1 MNLAILKNKWFYFRV
16 IMYILGMFI
25 AGGGVNLI
33 LRSTIGA
40 GSWDAV
46 NDHSRFL
53 FDITLGTA
61 SLITNFTILGFILI
75 YRKNLKYLIV
85 IIPIFGI
92 ATMMDIWD
100 IIILNALNPSGFIE
114 QMLWFIFGSTLLPF
128 GLSLMITTKFPSMVY
143 DEMTFA
149 FMEIFKINNFLKV
162 RVGVELLAVLI
173 AITQGLFIGIGLG
186 SVSICTVILAITIGP
201 MIDYFIKLVNK
212 IKKEAY

>member
-1 MNLAILKNKWFYFRV
+1 MNVNSLKNKWFYVR
-16 IMYILGMFI
+16 IMMYLLGMFI

-46 NDHSRFL
+46 NDHSRIL
-53 FDITLGTA
+53 FGITLGTA
-61 SLITNFTILGFILI
+61 SLITNFTILTFILI

-100 IIILNALNPSGFIE
+100 IIILNDMNPVGLFE
-114 QMLWFIFGSTLLPF
+114 QIIWFIIGSILLPF

-149 FMEIFKINNFLKV
+149 FMEILHINNFLKV
-162 RVGVELLAVLI
+162 RVGVEVLAVLI
-173 AITQGLFIGIGLG
+173 AITQGLIIGIGLG
-186 SVSICTVILAITIGP
+186 SVSIGTVILAITIGP
-201 MIDYFIKLVNK
+201 MIDFFIKLVNK

>member
-1 MNLAILKNKWFYFRV
+1 MNIVVLKNKWFYVR
-16 IMYILGMFI
+16 IMMYILGMFI

-46 NDHSRFL
+46 NDHSRIL
-53 FDITLGTA
+53 FGITLGTA
-61 SLITNFTILGFILI
+61 SLITNFTILTFILI

-100 IIILNALNPSGFIE
+100 IVILHEIYPFGLFDQI
-114 QMLWFIFGSTLLPF
+114 LWFILGSILLPF

-149 FMEIFKINNFLKV
+149 FMEILHINNFLKV

-173 AITQGLFIGIGLG
+173 AITQGLVIGIGLG
-186 SVSICTVILAITIGP
+186 SVSIGTVILAITIGP

>member
-1 MNLAILKNKWFYFRV
+1 MNIVVLKNKWFYVR
-16 IMYILGMFI
+16 IMMYILGMFI

-46 NDHSRFL
+46 NDHSRIL
-53 FDITLGTA
+53 FGITLGTA
-61 SLITNFTILGFILI
+61 SLITNFTILTFILI

-100 IIILNALNPSGFIE
+100 IVILHEIYPFGLFDQI
-114 QMLWFIFGSTLLPF
+114 LWFILGSILLPF

-149 FMEIFKINNFLKV
+149 FMEILHINNFLKV

-173 AITQGLFIGIGLG
+173 AITQGLVIGIGLG
-186 SVSICTVILAITIGP
+186 SVSIGTVILAITVGP

>member
-1 MNLAILKNKWFYFRV
+1 MNVNVLKNKWFYVR
-16 IMYILGMFI
+16 IMMYLLGMFI

-46 NDHSRFL
+46 NDHSRIL
-53 FDITLGTA
+53 FGITLGTA
-61 SLITNFTILGFILI
+61 SLITNFTILTFILI

-100 IIILNALNPSGFIE
+100 IIILNDMNPVGLFE
-114 QMLWFIFGSTLLPF
+114 QILWFILGSTLLPF

-149 FMEIFKINNFLKV
+149 FMEIFNITSFLKV
-162 RVGVELLAVLI
+162 RVGVEVLAVLI
-173 AITQGLFIGIGLG
+173 AITQGLVIGIGLG
-186 SVSICTVILAITIGP
+186 SVSIGTVILAITIGP
-201 MIDYFIKLVNK
+201 MIDFFIKLVNK
-212 IKKEAY
+212 IKKEA

>member
-1 MNLAILKNKWFYFRV
+1 MNIVVLKNKWFYVR
-16 IMYILGMFI
+16 IMMYILGMFI

-33 LRSTIGA
+33 FRSTIGA

-46 NDHSRFL
+46 NDHSRIL
-53 FDITLGTA
+53 FGITLGTA
-61 SLITNFTILGFILI
+61 SLITNFTILTFILI

-100 IIILNALNPSGFIE
+100 IVILHEIYPFGLFDQI
-114 QMLWFIFGSTLLPF
+114 LWFILGSILLPF

-149 FMEIFKINNFLKV
+149 FMEILHINNFLKV

-173 AITQGLFIGIGLG
+173 AITQGLVIGIGLS
-186 SVSICTVILAITIGP
+186 SVSIGTVILAITIGP

>member
-1 MNLAILKNKWFYFRV
+1 MNVADLKNKWFYIRV
-16 IMYILGMFI
+16 FIYLLGMFL

-46 NDHSRFL
+46 NDHSRIL
-53 FDITLGTA
+53 FGITLGTA
-61 SLITNFTILGFILI
+61 SLITNFTILSFILI

-100 IIILNALNPSGFIE
+100 IIILNDINPFGLFE
-114 QMLWFIFGSTLLPF
+114 QILWFILGSTLLPF

-149 FMEIFKINNFLKV
+149 FMDILKINSFLKV

-173 AITQGLFIGIGLG
+173 AILQGLIIGIGLG
-186 SVSICTVILAITIGP
+186 SVSIGTMILAITIGP
-201 MIDYFIKLVNK
+201 MINYFIKLGNK

>member
-46 NDHSRFL
+46 NDHSRLL
-53 FDITLGTA
+53 FDITLGTV

-186 SVSICTVILAITIGP
+186 SVSIGTVILAITIGP

>member
-1 MNLAILKNKWFYFRV
+1 MNTNTFKNKWFYIR
-16 IMYILGMFI
+16 IMVYILGMFL

-33 LRSTIGA
+33 LRSSIGA

-46 NDHSRFL
+46 NDHSRIL

-61 SLITNFTILGFILI
+61 SLITNFTILAFII
-75 YRKNLKYLIV
+75 FYRKKLKYFIV
-85 IIPIFGI
+85 VIPIFGI
-92 ATMMDIWD
+92 ALMMDLWD
-100 IIILNALNPSGFIE
+100 LLILSNINPNSLFNQI
-114 QMLWFIFGSTLLPF
+114 LWFIFGSTLLPF

-162 RVGVELLAVLI
+162 RVGVEILAVLI
-173 AITQGLFIGIGLG
+173 AIIQGVIIGIGFG
-186 SVSICTVILAITIGP
+186 SVSIGTVVLAITIGP
-201 MIDYFIKLVNK
+201 MIDFFIKQINK

>member
-1 MNLAILKNKWFYFRV
+1 MNVLVLKNKWFYVR
-16 IMYILGMFI
+16 IMMYLLGMFF

-46 NDHSRFL
+46 NDHSQIL
-53 FDITLGTA
+53 FGITLGTA
-61 SLITNFTILGFILI
+61 SLITNFTILTFILI

-100 IIILNALNPSGFIE
+100 IVILNGINPTGLFE
-114 QMLWFIFGSTLLPF
+114 QILWFVLGSTLLPF

-149 FMEIFKINNFLKV
+149 FMEILHINNFFKV

-173 AITQGLFIGIGLG
+173 AITQGLVIGIGLG
-186 SVSICTVILAITIGP
+186 SVSIGTAILAITIGP

>member
-1 MNLAILKNKWFYFRV
+1 MSVADLKNKWFYIRV
-16 IMYILGMFI
+16 FIYLLGMFL

-46 NDHSRFL
+46 NDHSRIL
-53 FDITLGTA
+53 FGITLGTA
-61 SLITNFTILGFILI
+61 SLITNFTILSFILI

-100 IIILNALNPSGFIE
+100 IIILNDINPFGLFDQI
-114 QMLWFIFGSTLLPF
+114 LWFILGSTLLPF

-149 FMEIFKINNFLKV
+149 FMDILKINSFLKV

-173 AITQGLFIGIGLG
+173 AILQGLIIGIGLG
-186 SVSICTVILAITIGP
+186 SVSIGTMILAITIGP
-201 MIDYFIKLVNK
+201 MINYFIKLVNK
-212 IKKEAY
+212 IKKEAC

>member
-1 MNLAILKNKWFYFRV
+1 
-16 IMYILGMFI
+16 
-25 AGGGVNLI
+25 
-33 LRSTIGA
+33 
-40 GSWDAV
+40 
-46 NDHSRFL
+46 
-53 FDITLGTA
+53 
-61 SLITNFTILGFILI
+61 
-75 YRKNLKYLIV
+75 
-85 IIPIFGI
+85 
-92 ATMMDIWD
+92 
-100 IIILNALNPSGFIE
+100 
-114 QMLWFIFGSTLLPF
+114 MLWFIFCSTLLPF

-186 SVSICTVILAITIGP
+186 SVSIGTVILAITIGP

>member
-1 MNLAILKNKWFYFRV
+1 MSVADLKNKWFYIRV
-16 IMYILGMFI
+16 FIYLLGMFL

-46 NDHSRFL
+46 NDHSRIL
-53 FDITLGTA
+53 FGITLGTA
-61 SLITNFTILGFILI
+61 SLITNFTILSFILI

-100 IIILNALNPSGFIE
+100 IIILNDINPFGLFE
-114 QMLWFIFGSTLLPF
+114 QILWFILGSTLLPF

-149 FMEIFKINNFLKV
+149 FMDILKINSFLKV

-173 AITQGLFIGIGLG
+173 AILQGLIIGIGLG
-186 SVSICTVILAITIGP
+186 SVSIGTMILAITIGP
-201 MIDYFIKLVNK
+201 MINYFIKLGNK

>member
-1 MNLAILKNKWFYFRV
+1 MNVADLKNKWFYIRV
-16 IMYILGMFI
+16 FIYLLGMFL

-46 NDHSRFL
+46 NDHSRIL
-53 FDITLGTA
+53 FGITLGTA
-61 SLITNFTILGFILI
+61 SLITNFTILSFILI

-100 IIILNALNPSGFIE
+100 IIILNDINPFGLFE
-114 QMLWFIFGSTLLPF
+114 QILWFILGSTLLPF

-149 FMEIFKINNFLKV
+149 FMDILHINNFLKV

-173 AITQGLFIGIGLG
+173 AILQGLIIGIGLG
-186 SVSICTVILAITIGP
+186 SVSIGTMILAITIGP
-201 MIDYFIKLVNK
+201 MINYFIKLVNK

>member
-1 MNLAILKNKWFYFRV
+1 MNVADLKNKWFYIRV
-16 IMYILGMFI
+16 FIYLLGMFL

-46 NDHSRFL
+46 NDHSRIL
-53 FDITLGTA
+53 FGITLGTA
-61 SLITNFTILGFILI
+61 SLITNFTILSFILI

-100 IIILNALNPSGFIE
+100 IIILNDINPFGLFDQI
-114 QMLWFIFGSTLLPF
+114 LWFILGSTLLPF

-149 FMEIFKINNFLKV
+149 FMDILKINSFLKV

-173 AITQGLFIGIGLG
+173 AILQGLIIGIGLG
-186 SVSICTVILAITIGP
+186 SVSIGTMILAITIGP
-201 MIDYFIKLVNK
+201 MINYFIKLGNK

>member
-1 MNLAILKNKWFYFRV
+1 MNVLVLKNKWFYVR
-16 IMYILGMFI
+16 IMMYLLGMFI

-46 NDHSRFL
+46 NDHSRIL
-53 FDITLGTA
+53 FGITLGTA
-61 SLITNFTILGFILI
+61 SLITNFTILTFILI

-100 IIILNALNPSGFIE
+100 IVILNDINPTGLFE
-114 QMLWFIFGSTLLPF
+114 QILWFILGSTLLPF

-149 FMEIFKINNFLKV
+149 FMDILHINNFLKV

-173 AITQGLFIGIGLG
+173 AITQGLIIGIGLG
-186 SVSICTVILAITIGP
+186 SVSIGTVILAITIGP

>member
-1 MNLAILKNKWFYFRV
+1 MNVNSLKNKWFYVR
-16 IMYILGMFI
+16 IMMYLLGMFI

-46 NDHSRFL
+46 NDHSRIL
-53 FDITLGTA
+53 FGITLGTA
-61 SLITNFTILGFILI
+61 SLITNFTILTFILI

-100 IIILNALNPSGFIE
+100 IIILNDMNPVGLFE
-114 QMLWFIFGSTLLPF
+114 QIIWFIIGSILLPF

-149 FMEIFKINNFLKV
+149 FMEILHISNFLKV
-162 RVGVELLAVLI
+162 RVGVEVLAVLI
-173 AITQGLFIGIGLG
+173 AITQGLIIGIGLG
-186 SVSICTVILAITIGP
+186 SVSIGTVILAITIGP
-201 MIDYFIKLVNK
+201 MIDFFIKLVNK

>member
-1 MNLAILKNKWFYFRV
+1 MNLAILKNKWFYFKVV
-16 IMYILGMFI
+16 IYILGMFI

-46 NDHSRFL
+46 NDHSRLL
-53 FDITLGTA
+53 FDITLGTS

-100 IIILNALNPSGFIE
+100 IIILNTLNPSGFIE
-114 QMLWFIFGSTLLPF
+114 QILWFIFGSTLLPF

-186 SVSICTVILAITIGP
+186 SVSIGTVILAITIGP
-201 MIDYFIKLVNK
+201 MIDFFIKLINK

>member
-16 IMYILGMFI
+16 LIYILGMFI

-46 NDHSRFL
+46 NDHSRLL

-162 RVGVELLAVLI
+162 RVGVELFAVLI

-186 SVSICTVILAITIGP
+186 SVSIGTVILAITIGP